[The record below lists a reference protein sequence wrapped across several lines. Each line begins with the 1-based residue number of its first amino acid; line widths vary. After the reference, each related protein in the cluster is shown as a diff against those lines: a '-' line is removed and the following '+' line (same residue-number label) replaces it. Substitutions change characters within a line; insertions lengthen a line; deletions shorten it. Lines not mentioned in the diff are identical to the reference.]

1 MAQDSHMLKDS
12 QYVYMEARKQKQADR
27 QNIREAVFLHK
38 REEMLQIK
46 RQKEMN
52 ENKKREIQTKIYF
65 DNKMRQKLIKEQEEI
80 SQLRKK
86 EFMEA
91 KIRQYRMDHERKM
104 AEEEAIK
111 QKKELEVL
119 NMEKLEMELIRK
131 LQHTQ
136 LLQKAAYEELE
147 SALAQGP
154 EEFER
159 KYLHMLN
166 GYGSVEEPNPI
177 AKLNGGRSSFSGTKS
192 GLERDDSFATGNNER
207 RNKTPTP
214 QLRVDGAH
222 SNIHS
227 KSEAKSSSLRKPSDD
242 WTKNDSIH
250 SKEDGKTSS
259 QKGSVVQDNNSLKEI
274 GNQDQE
280 GTVRNSESLQQSST
294 RKDDPEHAESE
305 KSGQI

>member
-1 MAQDSHMLKDS
+1 MLKDS

-27 QNIREAVFLHK
+27 QNIREAIYLHK
-38 REEMLQIK
+38 REEMLQVK

-52 ENKKREIQTKIYF
+52 ENKKKEIQTKIYF

-80 SQLRKK
+80 SQLRRK

-91 KIRQYRMDHERKM
+91 KIRQYRLEHERRM

-147 SALAQGP
+147 SALAQPP
-154 EEFER
+154 EEYER

-166 GYGSVEEPNPI
+166 GYGGVEEANPM
-177 AKLNGGRSSFSGTKS
+177 ARLNGGRYSFSGTKS

-207 RNKTPTP
+207 RHKTPTP
-214 QLRVDGAH
+214 QLRVEGAH

-227 KSEAKSSSLRKPSDD
+227 KSENKSSSVRKPSEDLI
-242 WTKNDSIH
+242 KNDSIPN
-250 SKEDGKTSS
+250 SKEDIKNPS
-259 QKGSVVQDNNSLKEI
+259 QKESIAQDNNSLKDTE
-274 GNQDQE
+274 NKDDHQQ
-280 GTVRNSESLQQSST
+280 GTERNNESLLQSST
-294 RKDDPEHAESE
+294 RKEGELEQANSE
-305 KSGQI
+305 KSGQIL